1 MKLFRRVRSEEADRV
16 LHTGFQNHRGNYLTD
31 SEWEG
36 VWVSSKP
43 LDCNEG
49 VPIKATA
56 LLEIDL
62 ALSESD
68 IADYEWTEEG
78 KSFREWLVPAALLN
92 THGKVRLTSDEEL
105 DSLEP

>member
-1 MKLFRRVRSEEADRV
+1 V
-16 LHTGFQNHRGNYLTD
+16 LHTGFQNHRSNYLTD

-36 VWVSSKP
+36 VWISSKP

-49 VPIKATA
+49 LPIKATV

-78 KSFREWLVPAALLN
+78 QSYREWLVPAALLN
-92 THGKVRLTSDEEL
+92 AHGKVRVTSDEEL
-105 DSLEP
+105 DSLEL